1 MNAIENTEIIMNEEV
16 VVQKT
21 VKPKPI
27 KEKYAKFIR
36 FGVYLMQSFNISQD
50 NVICHMIDEE
60 KWYQHLHLFGSVK
73 EQEEF
78 VESYFKDTEKGL
90 KKEIAVLVKN
100 EKKKNMPEVEKAAKP
115 KRQYRKK
122 PKDVSDEGSENNE
135 QPKPKRKY
143 NKKPKVVPQE
153 VDVVFQEIDVVSQE
167 VDEIPEE
174 LDEIPEELDEVSQEL
189 DVVPQELDVVPQEL
203 DVVPEELHE
212 IPQEL
217 DVVPQEVEV
226 VPEKGK
232 ANKNKKTAKP
242 TNDEKPKKGSKSST
256 KKEKAEKEKAEK
268 EQAEKKKAEKEKA
281 EKEKAEKEKAEK
293 EKAEKEK
300 ALALSEE
307 EEEEDEDE
315 ESLDVEE
322 IVINGKN
329 YYIDDGGTVYDY
341 DTHEDLGNYTE
352 FIAEL

>member
-60 KWYQHLHLFGSVK
+60 KWYEHLHLFGSVK

-174 LDEIPEELDEVSQEL
+174 LDEVPQEIDVVPQELDVVFQEVEVVPEELDEVSQE
-189 DVVPQELDVVPQEL
+189 VE
-203 DVVPEELHE
+203 
-212 IPQEL
+212 
-217 DVVPQEVEV
+217 VVPQEVEV

-232 ANKNKKTAKP
+232 ANKNKKTAEP

-256 KKEKAEKEKAEK
+256 KKEKAEKEKAE
-268 EQAEKKKAEKEKA
+268 AEKKKAEKEKA

-307 EEEEDEDE
+307 EDEDE

-329 YYIDDGGTVYDY
+329 YYIDDDGTVYDY

>member
-36 FGVYLMQSFNISQD
+36 FGIHLMQSFNISQD

-60 KWYQHLHLFGSVK
+60 KWYEHLHLFGSVK

-174 LDEIPEELDEVSQEL
+174 LDEVSQEVE
-189 DVVPQELDVVPQEL
+189 VVPQELDVVFQEIDVPQEL
-203 DVVPEELHE
+203 DEVS
-212 IPQEL
+212 QEVE
-217 DVVPQEVEV
+217 VVPQEVEV

-232 ANKNKKTAKP
+232 ANKNKKTAEP

-256 KKEKAEKEKAEK
+256 KKEKAEKEKAFGH
-268 EQAEKKKAEKEKA
+268 
-281 EKEKAEKEKAEK
+281 
-293 EKAEKEK
+293 K
-300 ALALSEE
+300 AL
-307 EEEEDEDE
+307 
-315 ESLDVEE
+315 
-322 IVINGKN
+322 
-329 YYIDDGGTVYDY
+329 DDYKKLAKTWWGD
-341 DTHEDLGNYTE
+341 DIRAQADIEQ
-352 FIAEL
+352 IKKQELRA

>member
-36 FGVYLMQSFNISQD
+36 FGIHLMQSFNISQD

-60 KWYQHLHLFGSVK
+60 KWYEHLHLFGSVK

-174 LDEIPEELDEVSQEL
+174 LDEVSQEVEVVPQEI
-189 DVVPQELDVVPQEL
+189 DVVPQELDVV
-203 DVVPEELHE
+203 
-212 IPQEL
+212 PQEL

-232 ANKNKKTAKP
+232 ANKNKKTAEP

-256 KKEKAEKEKAEK
+256 KKEKAEKEKAE
-268 EQAEKKKAEKEKA
+268 AEKKKAEAEKKKA
-281 EKEKAEKEKAEK
+281 EAEAEKKKAEK

-307 EEEEDEDE
+307 EDEDE
-315 ESLDVEE
+315 ESLAVEE

-329 YYIDDGGTVYDY
+329 YYIDDDGTVYDY

>member
-16 VVQKT
+16 VVQKI

-36 FGVYLMQSFNISQD
+36 FGIHLMQSFNISQD

-60 KWYQHLHLFGSVK
+60 KWYEHLHLFGSVK

-115 KRQYRKK
+115 KRKYNKK

-153 VDVVFQEIDVVSQE
+153 IDEIPQELDEITQELDEIPQEIDVVF
-167 VDEIPEE
+167 
-174 LDEIPEELDEVSQEL
+174 QEL
-189 DVVPQELDVVPQEL
+189 DVVPQELDVVFQEL
-203 DVVPEELHE
+203 DVVPQDVDVVF
-212 IPQEL
+212 QEL
-217 DVVPQEVEV
+217 DEIPQEVEV
-226 VPEKGK
+226 VPEKEKKGK
-232 ANKNKKTAKP
+232 ANKNKKTAEP
-242 TNDEKPKKGSKSST
+242 TNDEKSKKGSKSST
-256 KKEKAEKEKAEK
+256 KKE
-268 EQAEKKKAEKEKA
+268 KAEKEKA

-300 ALALSEE
+300 ALALC
-307 EEEEDEDE
+307 EEEDEDGDE

-329 YYIDDGGTVYDY
+329 YYIDEHGTVYDY
-341 DTHEDLGNYTE
+341 ETHEDLGNYTD